1 MPRPICIPWL
11 AGIALASWT
20 GSSEASE
27 KSRTQP
33 GASYYPRGNFV
44 TVDLG
49 PSWGSHKQSVQSAEE
64 TYDLESGSGLMST
77 VRGGW
82 QWIHVDILIALGA
95 GLMYGQYTAEGGRYG
110 NGDIRL
116 TQASAYL
123 LGFGRVGY
131 AFRNRWMG
139 FIGLDLLHPL
149 TESMTVESPT
159 GTATSHPG
167 GGIETGTHATT
178 LTMRYALMPRL
189 SVEGTIYLP
198 ALIHADADG
207 RGYDGLTI
215 GSSHAL

>member
-1 MPRPICIPWL
+1 MSRPISISWL
-11 AGIALASWT
+11 AGFVLAGWPASSIASD
-20 GSSEASE
+20 GPSS
-27 KSRTQP
+27 KP
-33 GASYYPRGNFV
+33 GASYYPRSTFV

-49 PSWGSHKQSVQSAEE
+49 PSWGSHKQSVQSAEQ

-77 VRGGW
+77 ARGGW

-95 GLMYGQYTAEGGRYG
+95 GVMYGQYSAEGGSYG
-110 NGDIRL
+110 NGDIHL
-116 TQASAYL
+116 TQASTYL

-149 TESMTVESPT
+149 TESVTVEAPT
-159 GTATSHPG
+159 GTATSQPD

-189 SVEGTIYLP
+189 AVEGTIYLP

-207 RGYDGLTI
+207 RGYDGLTV
-215 GSSHAL
+215 GSSYAL